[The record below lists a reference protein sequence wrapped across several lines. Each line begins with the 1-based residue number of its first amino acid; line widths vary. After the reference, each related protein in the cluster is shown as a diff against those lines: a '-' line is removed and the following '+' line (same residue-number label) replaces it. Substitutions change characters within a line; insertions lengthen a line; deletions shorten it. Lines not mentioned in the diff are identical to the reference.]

1 MAGKL
6 AKAPAKAPKGAD
18 TAPVRKSGGF
28 KPKGNPKLK
37 THRPNTGR
45 VIPT

>member
-6 AKAPAKAPKGAD
+6 AKAPAKAPKGAN
-18 TAPVRKSGGF
+18 TAPVRLGGGQ

-37 THRPNTGR
+37 TGRPGTGR
-45 VIPT
+45 VVPS